1 MPHEL
6 SRHLRVRPCTAV
18 NAQNAIS
25 LAWRAIE
32 QALPV
37 VLRETGCAQIARGF
51 LSSER
56 VLGREGRS
64 TIMALHAVYN
74 ALAEFEQTAKDANQH
89 DKAQLLE
96 IALLAT
102 DHASFALMLARDALS
117 FDDDPQSARTLTR
130 VSVERSCECFEQLA
144 RIAPEQ
150 AGFILQRTINDI
162 FAQTPVRLSVVS

>member
-1 MPHEL
+1 
-6 SRHLRVRPCTAV
+6 
-18 NAQNAIS
+18 
-25 LAWRAIE
+25 
-32 QALPV
+32 
-37 VLRETGCAQIARGF
+37 
-51 LSSER
+51 
-56 VLGREGRS
+56 
-64 TIMALHAVYN
+64 MALHAVYN